1 MDMNP
6 ENSIGKSLKN
16 AIKLYHRDEAAAL
29 LKKGALSQIPEEER
43 TDVCKS
49 LIALRDI
56 KIADILAKDSSLFQ
70 PEILQLDF
78 TSWNNREFIIKVLE
92 KHRKRF
98 QLNDEKT
105 CEQLFEVAC
114 AADSADTVRFLLKQ
128 KKAVSRYY
136 MLGSAPDSIFEL
148 IFQLKPSDFDK
159 DQTVALLFETAAS
172 PKGTERLKRLKKAG
186 FDLNTKNSSQES
198 AADLLSQKIRLGK
211 YSKNRM
217 GERNRNQ
224 NRQALQFLTRPEKTE
239 ENDCKK
245 KRPSRKVVIPCAIAG
260 VLVIAGAAY
269 TIGYQVMNHSSDTET
284 EASTEEIYMDETN
297 ETAEYY
303 DTEASD
309 VDTSETTSDDMSA
322 METEYSTDT
331 SLTVED
337 GDTVNIDYI
346 GYIDDVAFDGGS
358 TDGMGTSLT
367 IGSGQYIDDFEEQL
381 IGHNVGEMVAVNVTF
396 PEDYGVEELNGK
408 EARFDVTINGIYE
421 E

>member
-1 MDMNP
+1 M
-6 ENSIGKSLKN
+6 
-16 AIKLYHRDEAAAL
+16 
-29 LKKGALSQIPEEER
+29 
-43 TDVCKS
+43 
-49 LIALRDI
+49 
-56 KIADILAKDSSLFQ
+56 
-70 PEILQLDF
+70 
-78 TSWNNREFIIKVLE
+78 
-92 KHRKRF
+92 
-98 QLNDEKT
+98 
-105 CEQLFEVAC
+105 
-114 AADSADTVRFLLKQ
+114 
-128 KKAVSRYY
+128 
-136 MLGSAPDSIFEL
+136 
-148 IFQLKPSDFDK
+148 
-159 DQTVALLFETAAS
+159 
-172 PKGTERLKRLKKAG
+172 
-186 FDLNTKNSSQES
+186 
-198 AADLLSQKIRLGK
+198 
-211 YSKNRM
+211 
-217 GERNRNQ
+217 
-224 NRQALQFLTRPEKTE
+224 
-239 ENDCKK
+239 
-245 KRPSRKVVIPCAIAG
+245 IPCAIAG

>member
-1 MDMNP
+1 
-6 ENSIGKSLKN
+6 
-16 AIKLYHRDEAAAL
+16 
-29 LKKGALSQIPEEER
+29 
-43 TDVCKS
+43 
-49 LIALRDI
+49 
-56 KIADILAKDSSLFQ
+56 
-70 PEILQLDF
+70 
-78 TSWNNREFIIKVLE
+78 
-92 KHRKRF
+92 
-98 QLNDEKT
+98 
-105 CEQLFEVAC
+105 
-114 AADSADTVRFLLKQ
+114 
-128 KKAVSRYY
+128 
-136 MLGSAPDSIFEL
+136 
-148 IFQLKPSDFDK
+148 
-159 DQTVALLFETAAS
+159 
-172 PKGTERLKRLKKAG
+172 
-186 FDLNTKNSSQES
+186 
-198 AADLLSQKIRLGK
+198 
-211 YSKNRM
+211 
-217 GERNRNQ
+217 
-224 NRQALQFLTRPEKTE
+224 
-239 ENDCKK
+239 
-245 KRPSRKVVIPCAIAG
+245 
-260 VLVIAGAAY
+260 
-269 TIGYQVMNHSSDTET
+269 MNHSSDTET